1 MAKQRDVDPNQAP
14 GGQNKP
20 NSEGGP
26 AGRVS
31 GDRNSDNHPGFV
43 DNDTNAGRTG
53 VRRDGEPD
61 S

>member
-1 MAKQRDVDPNQAP
+1 MRKTSDRSRTTRTRDKDVDPNQAP

-20 NSEGGP
+20 RSEGGR

-31 GDRNSDNHPGFV
+31 GDRNTRNHPGF
-43 DNDTNAGRTG
+43 NTN
-53 VRRDGEPD
+53 E

>member
-1 MAKQRDVDPNQAP
+1 MRKSSDPSRTTRTRGKDVDPNQAP

-20 NSEGGP
+20 SSEGGR

-31 GDRNSDNHPGFV
+31 GDRNTRNHPGF
-43 DNDTNAGRTG
+43 NTNK
-53 VRRDGEPD
+53 